1 MVDVLELKEEN
12 RTVNNEDGQSV
23 GTEIVK
29 SEQKKAMDAKTTGII
44 SYLSIV
50 GWLIAY
56 FTGDKEGARFHLNQ
70 SLILNAGWLLVSILS
85 RFPRPIR
92 YISWIAEMVLAILWI
107 IGFIAA
113 IKNEERKVPLLGEI
127 QILR

>member
-1 MVDVLELKEEN
+1 MVDVLELKEEK
-12 RTVNNEDGQSV
+12 NELKASE
-23 GTEIVK
+23 TKK
-29 SEQKKAMDAKTTGII
+29 SMDAKTTGII

-56 FTGDKEGARFHLNQ
+56 AAGDKEGAKFHLNQ
-70 SLILNAGWLLVSILS
+70 ALILNAGWLLISILS

-92 YISWIAEMVLAILWI
+92 YISWIAEMVLAVLWI

-127 QILR
+127 QILK

>member
-1 MVDVLELKEEN
+1 MVDVLELNEEK
-12 RTVNNEDGQSV
+12 NELKV
-23 GTEIVK
+23 PETKK
-29 SEQKKAMDAKTTGII
+29 SMDAKTTGII

-56 FTGDKEGARFHLNQ
+56 STGDKEGARFHLNQ

-127 QILR
+127 QILK

>member
-12 RTVNNEDGQSV
+12 RTVNNENGQSV

-29 SEQKKAMDAKTTGII
+29 SEQKKSMDAKTTGII

-92 YISWIAEMVLAILWI
+92 YIGWIAEMVLSVLWI

-127 QILR
+127 QILK

>member
-1 MVDVLELKEEN
+1 MVDVLELNEEK
-12 RTVNNEDGQSV
+12 NELKASE
-23 GTEIVK
+23 TKK
-29 SEQKKAMDAKTTGII
+29 SMDAKTTGII

-56 FTGDKEGARFHLNQ
+56 AAGDKEEAKFHLNQ
-70 SLILNAGWLLVSILS
+70 ALILNIGWLLVSILS
-85 RFPRPIR
+85 RFGRPIR
-92 YISWIAEMVLAILWI
+92 YIGWIVEMVLSVLWI

-127 QILR
+127 QILK

>member
-1 MVDVLELKEEN
+1 MELKEEN
-12 RTVNNEDGQSV
+12 RTVNNENGQSV

-29 SEQKKAMDAKTTGII
+29 SEQKKSMDAKTTGII

-56 FTGDKEGARFHLNQ
+56 AAGDKEGAKFHSNQ
-70 SLILNAGWLLVSILS
+70 ALILNIGWLIVSILS

-92 YISWIAEMVLAILWI
+92 YIGWIAEMVLSVLWI

-127 QILR
+127 QILK